1 MGKGQSVAAQVCMA
15 ASGDSGEFLEQDFL
29 AECVEGQVPPDVGA
43 NGSNLG
49 KGEGRWGGGAQAE
62 RKQERVRYKQQRA
75 VPEAQGQD
83 AVLEVSLLGNEP
95 LTSIIPAGK

>member
-1 MGKGQSVAAQVCMA
+1 MAAQVCVA
-15 ASGDSGEFLEQDFL
+15 ASGDSREFLEQDFL

-49 KGEGRWGGGAQAE
+49 KGEGRWEGTGREKTGKSPLQTVE
-62 RKQERVRYKQQRA
+62 A

-83 AVLEVSLLGNEP
+83 AVLEISLSGNE
-95 LTSIIPAGK
+95 LLASIIPAGK

>member
-1 MGKGQSVAAQVCMA
+1 MAVPASA
-15 ASGDSGEFLEQDFL
+15 ASGDSGELLEQDFL

-49 KGEGRWGGGAQAE
+49 RVREGGRTQAE
-62 RKQERVRYKQQRA
+62 RKQERVHYKQERA
-75 VPEAQGQD
+75 VPEAQGQG

-95 LTSIIPAGK
+95 LIAIIPAGK